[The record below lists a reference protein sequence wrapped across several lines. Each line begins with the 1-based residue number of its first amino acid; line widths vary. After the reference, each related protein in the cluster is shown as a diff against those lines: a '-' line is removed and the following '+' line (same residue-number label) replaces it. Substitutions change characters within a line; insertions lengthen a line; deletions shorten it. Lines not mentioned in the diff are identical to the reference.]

1 MQRTLSLNR
10 RAHLFVR
17 DDALFIKLQTP
28 HNKMPDKAD
37 IYILKKF
44 SIDRLKDIRDWADA
58 MIQASES
65 SNVKKD

>member
-1 MQRTLSLNR
+1 MSKTLSLSR

-17 DDALFIKLQTP
+17 GDALFIKLQTP

-44 SIDRLKDIRDWADA
+44 SIDRLKEIRDWTDA
-58 MIQASES
+58 MIKASES
-65 SNVKKD
+65 GNGKTD

>member
-1 MQRTLSLNR
+1 
-10 RAHLFVR
+10 
-17 DDALFIKLQTP
+17 
-28 HNKMPDKAD
+28 MPDKAD

>member
-1 MQRTLSLNR
+1 MNRTLSLSR

-17 DDALFIKLQTP
+17 GDALFIKLQAP
-28 HNKMPDKAD
+28 HNKMPEKAD

-58 MIQASES
+58 MIKASET
-65 SNVKKD
+65 SNGKTD

>member
-1 MQRTLSLNR
+1 MSKTLSLNR

-28 HNKMPDKAD
+28 HNTMPDKAD